1 MNNIVFAFL
10 VTTVAGLST
19 MLGIIPIYIKFKD
32 TNKLICIALAFASG
46 IMFSVSINSL
56 VPESYNLL
64 KENLSS
70 NKVIVLMIL
79 FFLIGVLLTSFIDK
93 VFKKLDNKLY
103 KIGIINML
111 ALMIHNIPEG
121 ILTFSTTT
129 TNISLGLTLALS
141 IMFHNIPE
149 GLSISIPIYYSTNS
163 RRKAVFYTA
172 ISGFSEVFGAI
183 LTYLFLFKYIN
194 NYFIGIILSLTT
206 GIMIYISIFE
216 LLKNSLEYKKKRISY
231 IFFLIGFIFMIFFK

>member
-64 KENLSS
+64 KEKLSY

>member
-1 MNNIVFAFL
+1 MNSIIFAFI

-32 TNKLICIALAFASG
+32 TDKIICMALAFASG

-56 VPESYNLL
+56 IPESYDLL
-64 KENLSS
+64 KENLNT
-70 NKVIVLMIL
+70 NKVIILMIL

-93 VFKKLDNKLY
+93 IFKKIDNKLY

-163 RRKAVFYTA
+163 KKKAVLYTA
-172 ISGFSEVFGAI
+172 ISGFSEVLGAI

-194 NYFIGIILSLTT
+194 NYFIGIVLSLTT
-206 GIMIYISIFE
+206 GIMIYISMFE
-216 LLKNSLEYKKKRISY
+216 LLKNSFEYKKKRISY
-231 IFFLIGFIFMIFFK
+231 LFFLIGFIFMIFFK

>member
-1 MNNIVFAFL
+1 
-10 VTTVAGLST
+10 

-32 TNKLICIALAFASG
+32 TDKIICMALAFASG

-56 VPESYNLL
+56 IPESYDLL
-64 KENLSS
+64 KENLNT
-70 NKVIVLMIL
+70 NKVIILMIL

-93 VFKKLDNKLY
+93 IFKKIDNKLY

-163 RRKAVFYTA
+163 RKKAVLYTA
-172 ISGFSEVFGAI
+172 ISGFSEVLGAI

-194 NYFIGIILSLTT
+194 NYFIGIVLSLTT
-206 GIMIYISIFE
+206 GIMIYISMFE
-216 LLKNSLEYKKKRISY
+216 LLKNSFEYKKKRISY
-231 IFFLIGFIFMIFFK
+231 LFFLIGFIFMIFFK

>member
-1 MNNIVFAFL
+1 MNSIIFAFI

-32 TNKLICIALAFASG
+32 TDKIICMALAFASG

-56 VPESYNLL
+56 IPESYNLL
-64 KENLSS
+64 RENLNT
-70 NKVIVLMIL
+70 NKVIILMIL

-93 VFKKLDNKLY
+93 IFKKIDNKLY

-163 RRKAVFYTA
+163 RKKAVLYTA
-172 ISGFSEVFGAI
+172 ISGFSEVLGAI

-194 NYFIGIILSLTT
+194 NYFIGIVLSLTT

-216 LLKNSLEYKKKRISY
+216 LLKNSFEYKKKRISCL
-231 IFFLIGFIFMIFFK
+231 FFLIGFIFMIFFK

>member
-1 MNNIVFAFL
+1 MNSIIFAFI

-32 TNKLICIALAFASG
+32 TDKIICMALAFASG

-56 VPESYNLL
+56 IPESYDLL
-64 KENLSS
+64 KENLNT
-70 NKVIVLMIL
+70 NKVIILMIL

-93 VFKKLDNKLY
+93 IFKKIDNKLY

-163 RRKAVFYTA
+163 RKKAVLYTA
-172 ISGFSEVFGAI
+172 ISGFSEVLGAI
-183 LTYLFLFKYIN
+183 LTYLFLFKFIN
-194 NYFIGIILSLTT
+194 NYFIGIVLSLTT
-206 GIMIYISIFE
+206 GIMIYISMFE
-216 LLKNSLEYKKKRISY
+216 LLKNSFEYKKKRISY
-231 IFFLIGFIFMIFFK
+231 LFFLIGFIFMIFFK

>member
-1 MNNIVFAFL
+1 MNSIIFAFI

-32 TNKLICIALAFASG
+32 TDKIICMALAFASG

-56 VPESYNLL
+56 IPESYDLL
-64 KENLSS
+64 KENLNT
-70 NKVIVLMIL
+70 NKVIILMIL

-93 VFKKLDNKLY
+93 IFKKIDNKLY

-149 GLSISIPIYYSTNS
+149 GLSISIPIYYSTNN
-163 RRKAVFYTA
+163 RKKAVLYTA
-172 ISGFSEVFGAI
+172 ISGFSEVLGAI

-194 NYFIGIILSLTT
+194 NYFIGIVLSLTT
-206 GIMIYISIFE
+206 GIMIYISMFE
-216 LLKNSLEYKKKRISY
+216 LLKNSFEYKKKRISY
-231 IFFLIGFIFMIFFK
+231 LFFLIGFIFMIFFK

>member
-93 VFKKLDNKLY
+93 VFKRLDNKLY

-163 RRKAVFYTA
+163 RKKAVIYTA

>member
-1 MNNIVFAFL
+1 MNSIIFAFI

-32 TNKLICIALAFASG
+32 TDKIICMALAFASG

-56 VPESYNLL
+56 IPESYDLL
-64 KENLSS
+64 KENLNI
-70 NKVIVLMIL
+70 NKVIILMIL

-93 VFKKLDNKLY
+93 IFKKIDNKLY

-163 RRKAVFYTA
+163 RKKAVLYTA
-172 ISGFSEVFGAI
+172 ISGFSEVLGAI

-194 NYFIGIILSLTT
+194 NYFIGIVLSLTT
-206 GIMIYISIFE
+206 GIMIYISMFE
-216 LLKNSLEYKKKRISY
+216 LLKNSFEYKKKRISY
-231 IFFLIGFIFMIFFK
+231 LFFLIGFIFMIFFK

>member
-1 MNNIVFAFL
+1 MNSIIFAFI

-32 TNKLICIALAFASG
+32 TDKIICMALAFASG

-56 VPESYNLL
+56 IPESYDLL
-64 KENLSS
+64 KENLNT
-70 NKVIVLMIL
+70 NKVIILMIL

-93 VFKKLDNKLY
+93 IFKKIDNKLY

-149 GLSISIPIYYSTNS
+149 GLSISIPIC
-163 RRKAVFYTA
+163 
-172 ISGFSEVFGAI
+172 
-183 LTYLFLFKYIN
+183 
-194 NYFIGIILSLTT
+194 ILSPT
-206 GIMIYISIFE
+206 SI
-216 LLKNSLEYKKKRISY
+216 
-231 IFFLIGFIFMIFFK
+231 

>member
-1 MNNIVFAFL
+1 MNSIIFAFI

-32 TNKLICIALAFASG
+32 TDKIICMALAFASG

-56 VPESYNLL
+56 IPESYDLL
-64 KENLSS
+64 KENLNT
-70 NKVIVLMIL
+70 NKVIILMIL

-93 VFKKLDNKLY
+93 IFKKIDNKLY

-129 TNISLGLTLALS
+129 TNLSLGITLALS

-149 GLSISIPIYYSTNS
+149 GISISVPIYYSTGS
-163 RRKAVFYTA
+163 KKKAFLYTF
-172 ISGFSEVFGAI
+172 ISGFSEILGAVI
-183 LTYLFLFKYIN
+183 TYLFLYKYISN
-194 NYFIGIILSLTT
+194 SFIGIILSLTVGIMSYISLNELLPGAIKYNNKKLT
-206 GIMIYISIFE
+206 GIAFV
-216 LLKNSLEYKKKRISY
+216 
-231 IFFLIGFIFMIFFK
+231 IGFIFMLFFK

>member
-1 MNNIVFAFL
+1 
-10 VTTVAGLST
+10 

-32 TNKLICIALAFASG
+32 TDKIICMALAFASG

-56 VPESYNLL
+56 IPESYDLL
-64 KENLSS
+64 KENLNT
-70 NKVIVLMIL
+70 NKVIILMIL

-93 VFKKLDNKLY
+93 IFKKIDNKLY

-163 RRKAVFYTA
+163 RKKAVFYTA
-172 ISGFSEVFGAI
+172 ISGFSEVLGAI

-194 NYFIGIILSLTT
+194 NYFIGIVLSLTT
-206 GIMIYISIFE
+206 GIMIYISMFE
-216 LLKNSLEYKKKRISY
+216 LLKNSFEYKKKRISY
-231 IFFLIGFIFMIFFK
+231 LFFLIGFIFMIFFK

>member
-1 MNNIVFAFL
+1 MNSIIFAFI

-32 TNKLICIALAFASG
+32 TDKIICMALAFASG

-56 VPESYNLL
+56 IPESYDLL
-64 KENLSS
+64 KENLNT
-70 NKVIVLMIL
+70 NKVIILMIL

-93 VFKKLDNKLY
+93 IFKKIDNKLY

-163 RRKAVFYTA
+163 RKKAVLYTA
-172 ISGFSEVFGAI
+172 ISGFSEVLGAI

-194 NYFIGIILSLTT
+194 NYFIGIVLSLTT
-206 GIMIYISIFE
+206 GIMIYISMFE
-216 LLKNSLEYKKKRISY
+216 LLKNSFEYKKKRISY

>member
-1 MNNIVFAFL
+1 
-10 VTTVAGLST
+10 

-32 TNKLICIALAFASG
+32 TDKIICMALAFASG

-56 VPESYNLL
+56 IPESYDLL
-64 KENLSS
+64 KENLNT
-70 NKVIVLMIL
+70 NKVIILMIL

-93 VFKKLDNKLY
+93 IFKKIDNKLY

-163 RRKAVFYTA
+163 RKKAVLYTA
-172 ISGFSEVFGAI
+172 ISGFSEVLGAI

-194 NYFIGIILSLTT
+194 NYFIGIVLSLTT
-206 GIMIYISIFE
+206 GIMIYISMFE
-216 LLKNSLEYKKKRISY
+216 LLKNSFEYKKKRISY

>member
-1 MNNIVFAFL
+1 MNSIIFAFI

-32 TNKLICIALAFASG
+32 TDKIICMALAFASG

-56 VPESYNLL
+56 IPESYDLL
-64 KENLSS
+64 KENLNT
-70 NKVIVLMIL
+70 NKVIILMIL

-93 VFKKLDNKLY
+93 IFKKIDNKLY

-129 TNISLGLTLALS
+129 TNITLGLTLALS

-163 RRKAVFYTA
+163 RKKAVLYTA
-172 ISGFSEVFGAI
+172 ISGFSEVLGAI

-194 NYFIGIILSLTT
+194 NYFIGIVLSLTT
-206 GIMIYISIFE
+206 GIMIYISMFE
-216 LLKNSLEYKKKRISY
+216 LLKNSFEYKKKRISY
-231 IFFLIGFIFMIFFK
+231 LFFLIGFIFMIFFK

>member
-1 MNNIVFAFL
+1 MNSIIFAFI

-32 TNKLICIALAFASG
+32 TDKIICMALAFASG

-56 VPESYNLL
+56 IPESYDLL
-64 KENLSS
+64 KENLNT
-70 NKVIVLMIL
+70 NKVIILMIL

-93 VFKKLDNKLY
+93 IFKKIDNKLY

-111 ALMIHNIPEG
+111 ALMMHNIPEG

-163 RRKAVFYTA
+163 RKKAVLYTA
-172 ISGFSEVFGAI
+172 ISGFSEVLGAI

-194 NYFIGIILSLTT
+194 NYFIGIVLSLTT
-206 GIMIYISIFE
+206 GIMIYISMFE
-216 LLKNSLEYKKKRISY
+216 LLKNSFEYKKKRISY
-231 IFFLIGFIFMIFFK
+231 LFFLIGFIFMIFFK

>member
-1 MNNIVFAFL
+1 MNSIIFAFI

-32 TNKLICIALAFASG
+32 TDKIICMALAFASG

-56 VPESYNLL
+56 IPESYDLL
-64 KENLSS
+64 KENLNT
-70 NKVIVLMIL
+70 NKVIILMIL

-93 VFKKLDNKLY
+93 IFKKIDNKLY

-163 RRKAVFYTA
+163 RRKAVIYTA

-216 LLKNSLEYKKKRISY
+216 LLKNSFEYNKKRISY
-231 IFFLIGFIFMIFFK
+231 LFFIIGFIFMIFFK

>member
-1 MNNIVFAFL
+1 MNSIIFAFI

-32 TNKLICIALAFASG
+32 TDKIICMALAFASG

-56 VPESYNLL
+56 IPESYDLL
-64 KENLSS
+64 KENLNT
-70 NKVIVLMIL
+70 NKVIILMIL

-93 VFKKLDNKLY
+93 IFKKIDNKLY

-163 RRKAVFYTA
+163 RKKAVFYTA
-172 ISGFSEVFGAI
+172 ISGFSEVLGAI

-194 NYFIGIILSLTT
+194 NYFIGIVLSLTT
-206 GIMIYISIFE
+206 GIMIYISMFE
-216 LLKNSLEYKKKRISY
+216 LLKNSFEYKKKRISY
-231 IFFLIGFIFMIFFK
+231 LFFLIGFIFMIFFK

>member
-1 MNNIVFAFL
+1 M
-10 VTTVAGLST
+10 
-19 MLGIIPIYIKFKD
+19 
-32 TNKLICIALAFASG
+32 
-46 IMFSVSINSL
+46 
-56 VPESYNLL
+56 
-64 KENLSS
+64 
-70 NKVIVLMIL
+70 
-79 FFLIGVLLTSFIDK
+79 LLTSFIDK
-93 VFKKLDNKLY
+93 IFKKIDNKLY

-163 RRKAVFYTA
+163 RKKAVLYTA
-172 ISGFSEVFGAI
+172 ISGFSEVLGAI

-194 NYFIGIILSLTT
+194 NYFIGIVLSLTT
-206 GIMIYISIFE
+206 GIMIYISMFE
-216 LLKNSLEYKKKRISY
+216 LLKNSFEYKKKRISY
-231 IFFLIGFIFMIFFK
+231 LFFLIGFIFMIFFK

>member
-1 MNNIVFAFL
+1 MNSIIFAFI

-32 TNKLICIALAFASG
+32 SDKIICMALAFASG

-56 VPESYNLL
+56 IPESYDLL
-64 KENLSS
+64 KENLNT
-70 NKVIVLMIL
+70 NKVIILMIL

-93 VFKKLDNKLY
+93 IFKKIDNKLY
-103 KIGIINML
+103 KIGIINMF

-163 RRKAVFYTA
+163 RKKAVLYTA
-172 ISGFSEVFGAI
+172 ISGFSEVLGAI

-194 NYFIGIILSLTT
+194 NYFIGIVLSLTT
-206 GIMIYISIFE
+206 GIMIYISMFE
-216 LLKNSLEYKKKRISY
+216 LLKNSFEYKKKRISY
-231 IFFLIGFIFMIFFK
+231 LFFLIGFIFMIFFK

>member
-1 MNNIVFAFL
+1 MNSIIFAFI

-32 TNKLICIALAFASG
+32 TDKIICMALAFASG

-56 VPESYNLL
+56 IPESYDLL
-64 KENLSS
+64 KENLNT
-70 NKVIVLMIL
+70 NKVIILMIL

-93 VFKKLDNKLY
+93 IFKKIDNKLY

-149 GLSISIPIYYSTNS
+149 GLSISIPIYYSTNN
-163 RRKAVFYTA
+163 RKKAVLYTA
-172 ISGFSEVFGAI
+172 ISGFSEVLGAI

-194 NYFIGIILSLTT
+194 NYFIGIVLSLTT
-206 GIMIYISIFE
+206 GIMIYISMFE
-216 LLKNSLEYKKKRISY
+216 LLKNSFDYKKKRISY
-231 IFFLIGFIFMIFFK
+231 LFFLIGFIFMIFFK

>member
-1 MNNIVFAFL
+1 MNSIIFAFI

-32 TNKLICIALAFASG
+32 SDKIICMALAFASG

-56 VPESYNLL
+56 IPESYDLL
-64 KENLSS
+64 KENLNT
-70 NKVIVLMIL
+70 NKVIILMIL

-93 VFKKLDNKLY
+93 IFKKIDNKLY

-163 RRKAVFYTA
+163 RKKAVLYTA
-172 ISGFSEVFGAI
+172 ISGFSEVLGAI

-194 NYFIGIILSLTT
+194 NYFIGIVLSLTT
-206 GIMIYISIFE
+206 GIMIYISMFE
-216 LLKNSLEYKKKRISY
+216 LLKNSFEYKKKRISY
-231 IFFLIGFIFMIFFK
+231 LFFLIGFIFMIFFK

>member
-1 MNNIVFAFL
+1 MNNIEFAFL

-32 TNKLICIALAFASG
+32 INKIICMALAFASG
-46 IMFSVSINSL
+46 IMLSVSINSL
-56 VPESYNLL
+56 IPESYNLL
-64 KENLSS
+64 KESLTI
-70 NKVIVLMIL
+70 NKVIILMII
-79 FFLIGVLLTSFIDK
+79 FFLIGVLFTSFIDK
-93 VFKKLDNKLY
+93 IFKRFDNKLY

-129 TNISLGLTLALS
+129 TNISLGLSLALS

-163 RRKAVFYTA
+163 RRKAVIYTA
-172 ISGFSEVFGAI
+172 ISGFSEVLGAI

-216 LLKNSLEYKKKRISY
+216 LFKNSLEYNKKRISY
-231 IFFLIGFIFMIFFK
+231 IFFLIGFSFMIFFK

>member
-1 MNNIVFAFL
+1 MNSIIFAFI

-32 TNKLICIALAFASG
+32 TDKIICMALAFASG

-56 VPESYNLL
+56 IPESYDLL
-64 KENLSS
+64 KENLNI
-70 NKVIVLMIL
+70 NKVIILMIL

-93 VFKKLDNKLY
+93 IFKKIDNKLY

-163 RRKAVFYTA
+163 RKKAVFYTA
-172 ISGFSEVFGAI
+172 ISGFSEVLGAI

-194 NYFIGIILSLTT
+194 NYFIGIVLSLTT
-206 GIMIYISIFE
+206 GIMIYISMFE
-216 LLKNSLEYKKKRISY
+216 LLKNSFEYKKKRISY
-231 IFFLIGFIFMIFFK
+231 LFFLIGFIFMIFFK

>member
-1 MNNIVFAFL
+1 MNSIIFAFI

-32 TNKLICIALAFASG
+32 TDKIICMALAFASG

-56 VPESYNLL
+56 IPESYDLL
-64 KENLSS
+64 KENLNI
-70 NKVIVLMIL
+70 NKVIILMIL

-93 VFKKLDNKLY
+93 IFKKIDNKLY

-163 RRKAVFYTA
+163 KKKAVFYTA
-172 ISGFSEVFGAI
+172 ISGFSEVLGAI

-194 NYFIGIILSLTT
+194 NYFIGIVLSLTT
-206 GIMIYISIFE
+206 GIMIYISMFE
-216 LLKNSLEYKKKRISY
+216 LLKNSFEYKKKRISY
-231 IFFLIGFIFMIFFK
+231 LFFLIGFIFMIFFK

>member
-93 VFKKLDNKLY
+93 VFKRLDNKLY

-163 RRKAVFYTA
+163 RKKAVFYTA

>member
-1 MNNIVFAFL
+1 
-10 VTTVAGLST
+10 

-32 TNKLICIALAFASG
+32 TDKIICMALAFASG

-56 VPESYNLL
+56 IPESYDLL
-64 KENLSS
+64 KENLNT
-70 NKVIVLMIL
+70 NKVIILMIL

-93 VFKKLDNKLY
+93 IFKKIDNKLY

-163 RRKAVFYTA
+163 RKKAVLYTA
-172 ISGFSEVFGAI
+172 ISGFSEVLGAI

-194 NYFIGIILSLTT
+194 NYFIGIVLSLTT
-206 GIMIYISIFE
+206 GIMIYISLFE
-216 LLKNSLEYKKKRISY
+216 LLKNSFEYKKKRISY
-231 IFFLIGFIFMIFFK
+231 LFFLIGFIFMIFFK

>member
-1 MNNIVFAFL
+1 
-10 VTTVAGLST
+10 

-32 TNKLICIALAFASG
+32 TDKIICMALAFASG

-56 VPESYNLL
+56 IPESYDLL
-64 KENLSS
+64 KENLNT
-70 NKVIVLMIL
+70 NKVIILMIL

-93 VFKKLDNKLY
+93 IFKKIDNKLY

-163 RRKAVFYTA
+163 RKKAVLYTA
-172 ISGFSEVFGAI
+172 ISGFSEVLGAI

-194 NYFIGIILSLTT
+194 NYFIGIVLSLTT
-206 GIMIYISIFE
+206 GIMIYISLFE
-216 LLKNSLEYKKKRISY
+216 LLKNSFEYKKKRISY